1 MHAYLEAFGPGM
13 PSVIVRAHLPGGP
26 RVVTQTPLAMYSGDF
41 SRCPQSCLVRREHQ
55 QDESLVALRC
65 LCLAEDSEYQEVHF
79 TWPGQRRNFYAKY
92 TYTIFCSDGRIND
105 VRASCRDFVKESM
118 GDTGLQVYVNR
129 PKRCDELSSWR
140 SINFKFD
147 SCGKSLLCATVWL
160 GQECMQ
166 GRRYQNWRYGTTR
179 ADSSTH

>member
-1 MHAYLEAFGPGM
+1 MHGPGM

-65 LCLAEDSEYQEVHF
+65 LCLADSEYQKCILRGLASGGISMPNTHILF
-79 TWPGQRRNFYAKY
+79 
-92 TYTIFCSDGRIND
+92 FCSDGRIND

-129 PKRCDELSSWR
+129 PTRCDELSSWR
-140 SINFKFD
+140 SISFKFD

-166 GRRYQNWRYGTTR
+166 GRRYQNWRHGTTR